1 MPKIIK
7 KRLAKTGVKAEDS
20 VKSFMQN
27 AHERLDE
34 NFNKVVKV
42 AVAVLVVAALVA
54 GYFIFK
60 SSAERKAEEEFY
72 EGYKKYYG
80 LYDAQALTPLERF
93 EGALESFKKSYEAGK
108 SPRSLLYMANCEYA
122 LGRPAAA
129 LSRLDEIE
137 RRFSGDEVYVPL
149 ALYKASVVHRK
160 AGKPEEAL
168 KALDRLYGHKSALY
182 KDMALAESA
191 KVLQAMGKADEAMEK
206 YKLIL
211 KDYPGS
217 PFAEEARLSTE
228 KEGEAE
234 APEPEKGEAD
244 VSEKGA
250 GG

>member
-7 KRLAKTGVKAEDS
+7 KKQVKTNVKTEDS

-27 AHERLDE
+27 TYERLDE
-34 NFNKVVKV
+34 NFHKVVKV
-42 AVAVLVVAALVA
+42 AVAVLLVAALVA
-54 GYFIFK
+54 GYFIFQ
-60 SSAERKAEEEFY
+60 SSAERKAEEAFY

-80 LYDAQALTPLERF
+80 LYDAKVLTPLERF

-108 SPRSLLYMANCEYA
+108 SPRVLLYMANCEYA

-137 RRFSGDEVYVPL
+137 RRYSGDEVYVPL
-149 ALYKASVVHRK
+149 ALYKASVVHQR

-168 KALDRLYGHKSALY
+168 KALDRLYEHKSASY
-182 KDMALAESA
+182 KDMALVESA
-191 KVLQAMGKADEAMEK
+191 RVLEAMGRKDDAMEK
-206 YKLIL
+206 YNIIL

-217 PFAEEARLSTE
+217 PFAQEARLRTE
-228 KEGEAE
+228 KEGETE
-234 APEPEKGEAD
+234 APEKLEPEASEKGE
-244 VSEKGA
+244 